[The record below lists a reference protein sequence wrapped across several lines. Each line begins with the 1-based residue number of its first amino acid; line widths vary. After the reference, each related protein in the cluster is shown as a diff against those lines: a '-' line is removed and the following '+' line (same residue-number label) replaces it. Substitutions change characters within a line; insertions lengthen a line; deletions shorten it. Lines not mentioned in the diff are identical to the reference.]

1 LVEGVKNAFHIEFG
15 GFCQSREKSAT
26 NWSGDKTPF
35 VKGMNAIKRVV
46 SKHHPDATFG
56 VMNGRELNIKHKG
69 KRCEAYCENLTRGE
83 VQAAAEELRE
93 RVDEK
98 AAAGRTCFVLCIGGN
113 NADKY
118 ASTVSC
124 PVLKA
129 SATPRFWSPR
139 T

>member
-56 VMNGRELNIKHKG
+56 VMNGRKDCIEKE
-69 KRCEAYCENLTRGE
+69 EAHCKSFLQRSHPQGGPRG
-83 VQAAAEELRE
+83 
-93 RVDEK
+93 
-98 AAAGRTCFVLCIGGN
+98 
-113 NADKY
+113 
-118 ASTVSC
+118 
-124 PVLKA
+124 
-129 SATPRFWSPR
+129 
-139 T
+139 